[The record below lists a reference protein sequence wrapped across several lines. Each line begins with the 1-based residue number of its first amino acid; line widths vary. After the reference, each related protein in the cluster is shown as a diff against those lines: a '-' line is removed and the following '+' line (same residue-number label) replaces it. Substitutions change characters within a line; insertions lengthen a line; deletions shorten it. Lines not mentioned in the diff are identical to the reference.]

1 MREKLLRL
9 PQVLEIVPVCKSSWW
24 AGIKAGK
31 YPRGKK
37 LGAKTTVWLESEI
50 IALVERVTSNGEA

>member
-1 MREKLLRL
+1 MQEKLLRL

-50 IALVERVTSNGEA
+50 TALIATLTTDGKI

>member
-31 YPRGKK
+31 YPHGKK